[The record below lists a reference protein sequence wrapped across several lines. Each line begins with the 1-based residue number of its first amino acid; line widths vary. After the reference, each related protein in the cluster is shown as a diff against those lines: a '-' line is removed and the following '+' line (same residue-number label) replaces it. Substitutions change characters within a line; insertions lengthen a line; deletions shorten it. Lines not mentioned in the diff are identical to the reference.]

1 MPQKKL
7 FPLFAILLLGTI
19 ACQFLMGNIPAEE
32 ENFTAP
38 EQEEITPII
47 PTATPDL
54 PRTVYLNAD
63 GSGDYPTIQAAI
75 DALPANS
82 TIMLGSGSFKVSEH
96 LSVEKSLTIIG
107 VAYDQTDIYSTGGK
121 GAIFFI
127 GPGEFN
133 LQKVSVLYQSST
145 QGHVIE
151 FIEAAFNINECL
163 IKGGVYSEAENKGGV
178 GIWLEDSTG
187 TVQNS
192 YSVENQ
198 MHGMHVRGASQVTLI
213 KNSFYNNGYAGI
225 SIFGSSKVTA
235 HNNEFLYNEAD
246 GVAVS
251 EFANVILENNIMNNN
266 TEAGI
271 AFFDQSG
278 GEVKNN
284 TCADNEWGI
293 YIEET
298 ANPLLEN
305 NNCFGNTSEDI
316 LDYR

>member
-1 MPQKKL
+1 MPRKKL

-38 EQEEITPII
+38 EQEEITPIN

-82 TIMLGSGSFKVSEH
+82 TIMLGSGTFKVSEA
-96 LSVEKSLTIIG
+96 LRVEKSLTIIG
-107 VAYDQTDIYSTGGK
+107 VAFDQTDIYSTGGK
-121 GAIFFI
+121 GAFFFI

-133 LQKVSVLYQSST
+133 LQNVSVLYHSST

-151 FIEAAFNINECL
+151 FTEAAFNISDCL
-163 IKGGVYSEAENKGGV
+163 IKGGVYSEAENLGGV
-178 GIWLEDSTG
+178 GIWVEDSTG

-198 MHGMHVRGASQVTLI
+198 MHGMQIRGASQVTLT
-213 KNSFYNNGYAGI
+213 KNSFYNNGRVGVYI
-225 SIFGSSKVTA
+225 LGSSKVTA
-235 HNNEFLYNEAD
+235 QNNEFLYNEFD
-246 GVAVS
+246 GVAVG
-251 EFANVILENNIMNNN
+251 EFANAILENNIINNN

-271 AFFDQSG
+271 AFYNQSG
-278 GEVKNN
+278 GVVKNN
-284 TCADNEWGI
+284 TCADNKWGI

-298 ANPLLEN
+298 ANPHLEN
-305 NNCFGNTSEDI
+305 NNCYGSTSEDI

>member
-1 MPQKKL
+1 MPRKKL

-38 EQEEITPII
+38 EQEEIAPII
-47 PTATPDL
+47 LTATPDL

-75 DALPANS
+75 DALPADS
-82 TIMLGSGSFKVSEH
+82 TIMLGSGSFKVSER
-96 LSVEKSLTIIG
+96 LIIEKSLTIIG
-107 VAYDQTDIYSTGGK
+107 VAFDQTDIYASGEY
-121 GAIFFI
+121 GAIYFV

-133 LQKVSVLYQSST
+133 LQKVSVLYHGSI

-151 FIEAAFNINECL
+151 IREAGFNISECMVKAG
-163 IKGGVYSEAENKGGV
+163 IYSEAENKGGV
-178 GIWLEDSTG
+178 GIWVEDSTG

-198 MHGMHVRGASQVTLI
+198 IHGMQIWGASQVTLTE
-213 KNSFYNNGYAGI
+213 NSFYNNEYSGVSI
-225 SIFGSSKVTA
+225 SGSSKVTA
-235 HNNEFLYNEAD
+235 QNNEFLYNEVD
-246 GVAVS
+246 GVAVG

-278 GEVKNN
+278 GVVKNN
-284 TCADNEWGI
+284 TCVDNRLGI

-305 NNCFGNTSEDI
+305 NNCYGNTSEDI
-316 LDYR
+316 LDKR